1 MYTAEKIHRRQWT
14 GIFTKIKRNEVL
26 LGIGAG
32 VTGVGMYAF
41 YNDKY
46 SKYSDGE
53 LLNEY
58 YKLQTSHNNDELD
71 VDDEMKLDIVKQ
83 IMKKR
88 NLF

>member
-1 MYTAEKIHRRQWT
+1 
-14 GIFTKIKRNEVL
+14 
-26 LGIGAG
+26 
-32 VTGVGMYAF
+32 MYAF

-53 LLNEY
+53 LLDEY
-58 YKLQTSHNNDELD
+58 YNLQRSHNNDELD